1 MYESP
6 MTTNEKGFTLIEIL
20 VVVIILG
27 ILIAI
32 AVPVYI
38 HAVSQANRQVVE
50 ANLRMI
56 DSTILQYRLINE
68 ATEPTEND
76 LADFLQYWPE
86 GPDGVK
92 YDVSESGRAV
102 IANKGNGVWFT
113 ADVGASLPIEW

>member
-50 ANLRMI
+50 ANLKTI
-56 DSTILQYRLINE
+56 DSAVMQYKAANNKGAIPNKADLSSYLQE
-68 ATEPTEND
+68 
-76 LADFLQYWPE
+76 WPV
-86 GPDGVK
+86 GPDGVE
-92 YDVSESGRAV
+92 YDVSAGRAIISQV
-102 IANKGNGVWFT
+102 STGEWFT
-113 ADVGASLPIEW
+113 TSDESLPITW